1 MSALTCFWFLFVC
14 YLVCI
19 KCAIVFDDTSIVN
32 PIGSIDGDSRKN
44 WTLFRQSLDSKAP
57 QTHHWIRSIQRSMD
71 KEVFKQLEN
80 TGDDGILVSST
91 DACSRYCIDR
101 YNKNGVNKQYINVFW
116 TDNINML
123 DQPRSKDHSQLLLK
137 TELTDTRNSN
147 NIKKN
152 CQIYL
157 DLNCNITETGTAS
170 NYVDRVFQPNVENSE
185 RNKSDRSMVVD
196 PVGIK
201 IAEKYN
207 LNGQTQINFLV
218 NSTIHRIIVDI
229 DGNVSNA
236 LLQIPMDATVSRDV
250 TAISWTHK
258 GGPNGV
264 RIDTRNA
271 PPGEWRMRLVGVED
285 SKYRFVVQGIVDG
298 ENDVD
303 KLFSPDLRSNGNINN
318 EANRHDRSNIKNE
331 ADMSRDEKETFNDK
345 IMPINSDITVAE
357 QQNLDATSSYK
368 LVGNRKITQER
379 SLKYVTQDRDENEQ
393 IRKGISTEYDLSI
406 ITPSTESML
415 LNLYEYVTIVDT
427 NKNLTVTS
435 NSSNEKF
442 VERMIPIEEWDKS
455 HKKSSIG
462 VIDNLDVDIRTP
474 IQKNVDTSMRMIET
488 RDNHELSEE
497 LANYANENII
507 EEKTM
512 LIEVNRNSNLLVT
525 PGTIH
530 RIVFDVMNSCI
541 LPVRYVFRVKS
552 TPFRLYNIQPA
563 YTWIYPGQMSNVAV
577 DLIVPDNVAPDTA
590 NTVTLF
596 ILGTEIKEKSVY
608 LYVKGSLSKLT
619 DDVKPTTE
627 YSFNNNCAGK
637 LVKDQCYKS
646 RWSVDIT
653 IQDYDSG
660 LKRVISS
667 LNNVYPRTEFI
678 SGTRSPVTF
687 YYSATCCDKTVKIT
701 AIDLL
706 DNYSTITIDVT
717 AWNNLSEAEIAAIT
731 VGALMALLFIIAITV
746 LIIYCIR
753 KRKSHDLPYTQRYG
767 SRPPTQSERT
777 TF

>member
-1 MSALTCFWFLFVC
+1 
-14 YLVCI
+14 
-19 KCAIVFDDTSIVN
+19 
-32 PIGSIDGDSRKN
+32 
-44 WTLFRQSLDSKAP
+44 
-57 QTHHWIRSIQRSMD
+57 
-71 KEVFKQLEN
+71 
-80 TGDDGILVSST
+80 
-91 DACSRYCIDR
+91 
-101 YNKNGVNKQYINVFW
+101 
-116 TDNINML
+116 ML
-123 DQPRSKDHSQLLLK
+123 DQPRPKDHSQLLLK
-137 TELTDTRNSN
+137 TESTDTRNLN
-147 NIKKN
+147 NIVKN

-157 DLNCNITETGTAS
+157 DLNCNTTETGTAS
-170 NYVDRVFQPNVENSE
+170 NYADREEFQPNVKNNE
-185 RNKSDRSMVVD
+185 RNKNDRSRVID

-201 IAEKYN
+201 ITEKYN
-207 LNGQTQINFLV
+207 LNGQTQMNFLV

-236 LLQIPMDATVSRDV
+236 LLQIPMDATVSADV

-258 GGPNGV
+258 GDPDGV

-271 PPGEWRMRLVGVED
+271 PSGEWRMKLVGVEG
-285 SKYRFVVQGIVDG
+285 SKYRFVVQGLE
-298 ENDVD
+298 ENDAD
-303 KLFSPDLRSNGNINN
+303 KLFSPNLSSNGNIND
-318 EANRHDRSNIKNE
+318 EMNRYDRSNIKKE
-331 ADMSRDEKETFNDK
+331 ADIPRDEKETFNDK
-345 IMPINSDITVAE
+345 IMPINSDITVVE
-357 QQNLDATSSYK
+357 QQNLNATSNYK
-368 LVGNRKITQER
+368 LVGNKKITRER
-379 SLKYVTQDRDENEQ
+379 SLKYVIQDRDENKQ
-393 IRKGISTEYDLSI
+393 IRKEISTEYDLSM
-406 ITPSTESML
+406 ITSSTESML
-415 LNLYEYVTIVDT
+415 LNLYEYVTIVNID
-427 NKNLTVTS
+427 KNLTVTS

-455 HKKSSIG
+455 DKKSSIG

-474 IQKNVDTSMRMIET
+474 IQKNIDTSMRMIET
-488 RDNHELSEE
+488 LDNRELSEE

-577 DLIVPDNVAPDTA
+577 DLIVPDNAAPDTA

-637 LVKDQCYKS
+637 LVKDRCYKS

-687 YYSATCCDKTVKIT
+687 YYSATCCDKTVKIM

-731 VGALMALLFIIAITV
+731 VGALIALLFIIAITV